1 MPDGI
6 NFYENYGWSYYGDK
20 IRPIALY
27 NGHEHVYNGYYPD
40 MTCAINIPDGY
51 EFKEMKV
58 EGDIPSEWENTKY
71 RSHLPLQEQGIL
83 KSNHP

>member
-1 MPDGI
+1 MVGHI
-6 NFYENYGWSYYGDK
+6 MEIKK

-58 EGDIPSEWENTKY
+58 EGDIPTGVGEYENTGYVYLY
-71 RSHLPLQEQGIL
+71 RNKEF
-83 KSNHP
+83 